1 MHIHSEYL
9 RYCNFIWMFAIL
21 SVGKVSQ
28 LKWKNT
34 ESKHSKVFQN
44 VKPRFMLISIQTEA
58 WLSIW
63 KTEMTQIAWFQLVNL
78 EWSLLW
84 ISAQDANLF
93 LGKTSTCNC
102 AFSCEI
108 CYLTFCLDMSFLF
121 HYRNSKLS
129 GAKHQQESMPKW
141 FSNI

>member
-1 MHIHSEYL
+1 MHIHGEYL
-9 RYCNFIWMFAIL
+9 RHCNFIWMFAIL

-78 EWSLLW
+78 ERSLLW
-84 ISAQDANLF
+84 ISTQDTNLF

-108 CYLTFCLDMSFLF
+108 CYLTFLFGYVFSFPL
-121 HYRNSKLS
+121 
-129 GAKHQQESMPKW
+129 QELKTLRCQTSAR
-141 FSNI
+141 IHA